1 MDKYVEKSHDVQ
13 INMVYAHLQWSMKI
27 YKQCY

>member
-13 INMVYAHLQWSMKI
+13 TIMVYAHLQWSMEI